1 MGLFKKL
8 KQGMGIGTVSFDL
21 EFPAQVPAAS
31 GVIEGTI
38 VLTAKSDQQ
47 INDVEVKLE
56 REQTWEERVETF
68 NTSTNLF
75 DVRWETRTQSTTI
88 AEWKDTTRFTLAEG
102 ETKRIP
108 FRLAFPPMENPY
120 GNAQDSDLWDIV
132 ANSLIY
138 GTGWRDARIDFKVI
152 GDADIEDAAF
162 DKGDERIIV
171 LM

>member
-31 GVIEGTI
+31 GVLEGTI

-56 REQTWEERVETF
+56 REQTWEVRVETF
-68 NTSTNLF
+68 NTSTNQS

-102 ETKRIP
+102 ETRRIP

-120 GNAQDSDLWDIV
+120 GSAEDVLWDFV
-132 ANSLIY
+132 SHSLLY